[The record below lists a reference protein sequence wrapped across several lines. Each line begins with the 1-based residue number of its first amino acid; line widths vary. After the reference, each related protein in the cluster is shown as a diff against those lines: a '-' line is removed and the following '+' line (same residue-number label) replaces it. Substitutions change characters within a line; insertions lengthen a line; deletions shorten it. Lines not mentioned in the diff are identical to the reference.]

1 MNTITN
7 KLNIKYFIALIFILF
22 PISFIIGP
30 ALVEIFNF
38 ILIIFFLKKMYE
50 NKDLLKEFS
59 NKIIITLIT
68 FNIIILI
75 TSINSDY
82 IFSIKYPLTYFRYII
97 FVLTIFL
104 LLKLDS
110 SLIKKIVYLFV
121 FTLIL
126 LLLGSIFEIIFKN
139 FCGYFTNGNVFVTE
153 GEICKNLKDYLP
165 GNLSRHDRVSSFFGD
180 ELILGSYV
188 SRFLPL
194 IIGLIYLYYSKI
206 NNSKILIYFVILLS
220 LILIIISGERA
231 ALIYFIFFGFIF
243 FLIIN
248 EKLVSKI
255 YFILSL
261 AIILIISYFF
271 IDQVNKRMHQTYAQL
286 EKSINKKIL
295 FSTDH
300 HAHAVA
306 AYKIFLDNKF
316 LGTGPNTFR
325 EVCKNKK
332 YFVNDIENKL
342 NKKNNNLISGCS
354 THPHNLY
361 LQLLAET
368 GIIGILIPLLLQ
380 FLLIILIIKNI
391 IYLYKNQKNNDQKN
405 NNLRCE
411 ILLLSSFFISI
422 FPFIPS
428 GNFFHNWL
436 NFIYFYPLGFYLYV
450 KKYAY

>member
-7 KLNIKYFIALIFILF
+7 KLNIKYFITLIFILF
-22 PISFIIGP
+22 PISFIAGP
-30 ALVEIFNF
+30 ALVEIFNL
-38 ILIIFFLKKMYE
+38 ILIIFFFQKVYE
-50 NKDLLKEFS
+50 NRELLKEFS
-59 NKIIITLIT
+59 NKIIITLLI

-97 FVLTIFL
+97 FVLSIFL

-110 SLIKKIVYLFV
+110 SLIKKIIYLFV
-121 FTLIL
+121 FVLIL
-126 LLLGSIFEIIFKN
+126 LFFGSIYEMIFKN
-139 FCGYFTNGNVFVTE
+139 HCGYFANGNVFITE
-153 GEICKNLKDYLP
+153 GEICKNLKDYLV

-180 ELILGSYV
+180 ELVLGSYV
-188 SRFLPL
+188 SRFLPF
-194 IIGLIYLYYSKI
+194 IIGLIYFHYSKI

-243 FLIIN
+243 FIIVNERLIN
-248 EKLVSKI
+248 KI
-255 YFILSL
+255 YLILSL
-261 AIILIISYFF
+261 TVILIVSYFSF
-271 IDQVNKRMHQTYAQL
+271 DQVNKRMHQTYNQI
-286 EKSINKKIL
+286 EISINKKIL

-300 HAHAVA
+300 HSHAVA

-332 YFVNDIENKL
+332 YFL
-342 NKKNNNLISGCS
+342 NYIGTELNKNNNDLISGCS

-368 GIIGILIPLLLQ
+368 GIIGILIPVVLQ
-380 FLLIILIIKNI
+380 FLLIILIIKKI
-391 IYLYKNQKNNDQKN
+391 IYLYKNDYNNNKKN

-411 ILLLSSFFISI
+411 ILLLSSFFISV

-450 KKYAY
+450 KKYAN